1 MCEMFGISSKNK
13 VSVNDYLREFARHS
27 VRHPNGW
34 GLAVFYG
41 NSVSLEKEPVP
52 AFKSVYLRERL
63 RHNFRVQN
71 LIAHIRLATRGSI
84 DFENCHPF
92 VKRDCRGRVWT
103 LIHNGTIFNCPLLD
117 GYVHRQEGSTD
128 SERIL
133 LYLIDCIDNETKKK
147 GEELSP
153 RERFSVFDHVICRI
167 TPKNKVNLIIYD
179 SDIMYVHTNFRNTL
193 YIKRMESGIIFST
206 TPLDGSIWEAVPFTT
221 LLGFRD
227 GERILIGTNHGNEY
241 IYDPQDMH
249 LIFLDYAKL

>member
-1 MCEMFGISSKNK
+1 M
-13 VSVNDYLREFARHS
+13 
-27 VRHPNGW
+27 
-34 GLAVFYG
+34 
-41 NSVSLEKEPVP
+41 
-52 AFKSVYLRERL
+52 
-63 RHNFRVQN
+63 
-71 LIAHIRLATRGSI
+71 AHIRLATIG
-84 DFENCHPF
+84 DVDYENCHPF

-153 RERFSVFDHVICRI
+153 RERFSVVDHVICRI

-193 YIKRMESGIIFST
+193 YMKRMKSGIIFST

-249 LIFLDYAKL
+249 MIFLDYAKL

>member
-1 MCEMFGISSKNK
+1 M
-13 VSVNDYLREFARHS
+13 
-27 VRHPNGW
+27 
-34 GLAVFYG
+34 
-41 NSVSLEKEPVP
+41 
-52 AFKSVYLRERL
+52 
-63 RHNFRVQN
+63 
-71 LIAHIRLATRGSI
+71 
-84 DFENCHPF
+84 
-92 VKRDCRGRVWT
+92 
-103 LIHNGTIFNCPLLD
+103 
-117 GYVHRQEGSTD
+117 
-128 SERIL
+128 
-133 LYLIDCIDNETKKK
+133 
-147 GEELSP
+147 
-153 RERFSVFDHVICRI
+153 ICRI